1 MAKVLYR
8 RTSCT
13 DCEYVQGVKNRN
25 ENISHSLY
33 DKCRQAFDRSCSM
46 NPLIDEEEHKDLFQD
61 SFMIL
66 WENIEGGII
75 YTSLDEVYVKNPK
88 GTEASVGK
96 INDLTNYF
104 LGIVRNKERELLKTK
119 KKLYDNQEAIEYE
132 YILNCVHRSDDQ
144 AVMRDRIVNE
154 CVRNLPKRC
163 KEILTMYYYEDKSLQ
178 EILEIRQENQSYDG
192 LKSAKSK
199 CIRTLKNKIVDLFD
213 KFNI

>member
-1 MAKVLYR
+1 MARVLYR

-13 DCEYVQGVKNRN
+13 DCEYVQGVKERN

-33 DKCRQAFDRSCSM
+33 DKCKQAFCNSY
-46 NPLIDEEEHKDLFQD
+46 NFNVLISVEEHKDLFHD

-66 WENIEGGII
+66 WENIESGII
-75 YTSLDEVYVKNPK
+75 YTSLGDVYVKNPR
-88 GTEASVGK
+88 GAGSTVGK

-104 LGIVRNKERELLKTK
+104 MGIVRNKERELLKTK

-154 CVRNLPKRC
+154 CVRSLPKRC

-178 EILEIRQENQSYDG
+178 EILDIRQENQSYDG

-199 CIRTLKNKIVDLFD
+199 CIKALKNKIVDLFD